1 MFYIFIN
8 IALVILSIFLVFCG
22 LLGKKFKDS
31 FINKIFNKLYSFVS
45 QHYKTTI
52 FILFSLTIFTS
63 TFKLGKVPY
72 GLHVDE
78 AGMAYDALSLSQY
91 GVDRYL
97 NRFPAYLINYG
108 GGQSAMYAY
117 LSAILIKIFGYSINI
132 IRTPAVI
139 LRLLIFISGLFIMKN
154 ENNKLKTFSFLFLLT
169 ISPYFIMQSRW
180 GLDCNLMVG
189 FLTISV
195 CLLIQAITKNNIK
208 LLFISGLLFG
218 LTLYTYAL
226 SYIIVP
232 ILLFFTCVYLL
243 YIKKTNIKEL
253 IILGT
258 PIFLLALPL
267 ILMILV
273 NNGFIDEME
282 GLITIPL
289 LKDYR
294 GAEISLKNIF
304 NNLYILRFYF

>member
-1 MFYIFIN
+1 
-8 IALVILSIFLVFCG
+8 
-22 LLGKKFKDS
+22 
-31 FINKIFNKLYSFVS
+31 
-45 QHYKTTI
+45 
-52 FILFSLTIFTS
+52 
-63 TFKLGKVPY
+63 
-72 GLHVDE
+72 
-78 AGMAYDALSLSQY
+78 MAYDALSLSQY

-232 ILLFFTCVYLL
+232 ILLFFYLRL
-243 YIKKTNIKEL
+243 PIIYKKNKYKRTHHSWN
-253 IILGT
+253 
-258 PIFLLALPL
+258 
-267 ILMILV
+267 
-273 NNGFIDEME
+273 
-282 GLITIPL
+282 
-289 LKDYR
+289 
-294 GAEISLKNIF
+294 SNIF
-304 NNLYILRFYF
+304 ISPSSYINDSCK